1 MRDVTAMDAVAA
13 VDGGQA
19 VKQGVKGCFDL
30 VVASKSYHLIIL
42 KVSLCLF
49 SSCLVDILIL

>member
-1 MRDVTAMDAVAA
+1 MCDVAAMDAVAA

-19 VKQGVKGCFDL
+19 VKQGGKGSFDL
-30 VVASKSYHLIIL
+30 VVDSKSYHLIIL

-49 SSCLVDILIL
+49 SSCLLDILIL